1 MTSPIGMPPLIE
13 VTRAIVAIHLRN
25 LEALAKAQRSL
36 IEGNKLV
43 LEQQAQC
50 LQMTMDRMRQAAE
63 DILTDSDPK
72 SNVGRR
78 FDLLKDCMKQSTC
91 DSSILA
97 ELSSKFSGE
106 ASSIVQE
113 RVYQSLDEAKAVV
126 GMLFDGVGASTDTKA
141 KAA

>member
-1 MTSPIGMPPLIE
+1 MTDRIVSPPILQVAKEII
-13 VTRAIVAIHLRN
+13 AIQRRN
-25 LEALAKAQRSL
+25 LEALTKAQQSL

-43 LEQQAQC
+43 LQQQLEC
-50 LQMTMDRMRQAAE
+50 FQTTLDRMNKAVQ
-63 DILTDSDPK
+63 DILSDLDPR

-113 RVYQSLDEAKAVV
+113 RVYRSLDEAKAVV